1 MNLLWR
7 VDVMCR
13 WFDVQ
18 TTQMSIFI
26 LFESVKFLFDSA
38 FSLWVSLMRFY
49 LFILTIT

>member
-13 WFDVQ
+13 WFYVP

-26 LFESVKFLFDSA
+26 LFESVEFLFDGV
-38 FSLWVSLMRFY
+38 FPFEY
-49 LFILTIT
+49 P